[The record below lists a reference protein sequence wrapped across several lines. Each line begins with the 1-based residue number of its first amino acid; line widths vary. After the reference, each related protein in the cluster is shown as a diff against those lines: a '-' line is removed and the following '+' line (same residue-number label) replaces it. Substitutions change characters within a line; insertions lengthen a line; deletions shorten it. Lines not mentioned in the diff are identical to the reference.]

1 MVKVVNFMLGVFY
14 YNLKIGKVKYPW
26 PPLPCLQ
33 CPSAP
38 PPFPPQLKSTL
49 TRLSVAVST
58 HACAHMCLR
67 IQYTDV
73 IFLNG
78 IFCCLELRHQGSH
91 LQICFSSRM
100 SLGDSTLS
108 KTSVVDMVCEVASL
122 SSGSRFHGVGCRG
135 QKKSSLRAQG
145 RGRAII
151 GARPENSAKEPRDLE
166 GVSVLPTVTLP
177 LFSTLT
183 PAGLHS

>member
-1 MVKVVNFMLGVFY
+1 
-14 YNLKIGKVKYPW
+14 
-26 PPLPCLQ
+26 
-33 CPSAP
+33 
-38 PPFPPQLKSTL
+38 
-49 TRLSVAVST
+49 
-58 HACAHMCLR
+58 
-67 IQYTDV
+67 
-73 IFLNG
+73 
-78 IFCCLELRHQGSH
+78 
-91 LQICFSSRM
+91 M